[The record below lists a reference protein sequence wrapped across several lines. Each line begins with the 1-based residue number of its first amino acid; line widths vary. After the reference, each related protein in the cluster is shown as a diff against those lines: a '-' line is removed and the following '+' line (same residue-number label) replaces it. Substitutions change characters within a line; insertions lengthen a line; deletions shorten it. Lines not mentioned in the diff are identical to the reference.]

1 MLMCKDNKGFQVIPH
16 ASKGRAMMS
25 NRSEWLKAGGCLM
38 LALLLSVGLPAR
50 VLAQGQVV
58 EDARVTENDDLGFK
72 TLTGLAVQ
80 ATDNLFA
87 SSSDR
92 VSDVI
97 TTGTLG
103 FTMKAAYGRQS
114 LALNAALNSNQYLTH
129 QDWNYIGNNFSGG
142 WQWSS
147 GLGLHGAVSA
157 SHVKS
162 QNQSMV
168 SAGSTQRNLN
178 TTQTRQV
185 SIGYLLDGGWDLNTG
200 LVYSSSKNENAV
212 LGQTSY
218 QYNGVYVGATY
229 NFRSGNAL
237 TLTTQRANG
246 SNIYDYTI
254 RSSELKFSTQKDEA
268 MVVTWQ
274 LTHWNQ
280 RYELLPEYD
289 FSVLGGGMQIYWP
302 VTPRT
307 SLALSA
313 QRQPYGNP
321 SPTSIYSTIDTL
333 ALTPGWEVSPKVML
347 RGVLQYGTV
356 RDHGDPGGGASGRVD
371 HIRMQTLG
379 LYWTWQENATISGVV
394 GRTERT
400 STAINSD
407 FIINQITLQATYAF

>member
-1 MLMCKDNKGFQVIPH
+1 MI
-16 ASKGRAMMS
+16 S
-25 NRSEWLKAGGCLM
+25 NRSEWQRVCGRFVSAM
-38 LALLLSVGLPAR
+38 FLAIGLSGLTF
-50 VLAQGQVV
+50 AQGQVV
-58 EDARVTENDDLGFK
+58 DEALVKETDDLGFK

-103 FTMKAAYGRQS
+103 LAMKAAHGRQS

-129 QDWNYIGNNFSGG
+129 QDWNYIGRNFSGG

-147 GLGLHGAVSA
+147 GVGLHGAVSA
-157 SHVKS
+157 SYVTS
-162 QNQSMV
+162 QNQAIV
-168 SAGSTQRNLN
+168 NAGSTQRNLN
-178 TTQTRQV
+178 TTQARQASV
-185 SIGYLLDGGWDLNTG
+185 GYALDGGWDLNTG
-200 LVYSSSKNENAV
+200 LVYSSSKNESAV

-218 QYNGVYVGATY
+218 EYNGVYVGATY

-246 SNIYDYTI
+246 SNAYDYTI

-268 MVVTWQ
+268 MTLTWQ

-280 RYELLPEYD
+280 SYELRPEYD
-289 FSVLGGGMQIYWP
+289 FSVLGGGLQVYWP
-302 VTPRT
+302 ITPRT
-307 SLALSA
+307 SLGLSA

-321 SPTSIYSTIDTL
+321 SATSIYSTIDTL

-356 RDHGDPGGGASGRVD
+356 RDHGDLGGGASGRVD
-371 HIRMQTLG
+371 HIRVLSLG
-379 LYWTWQENATISGVV
+379 LYWAWREDSTISAVA

-400 STAINSD
+400 SSVTNAD